1 MSLGVEF
8 EESEFMKKNKPVNHG
23 GSMTNT
29 LIKNGWAHDQSSANK
44 LLIFL
49 VILIILASA
58 IIYYVTVVR
67 PKNVQQVRI
76 PTTVLNRL
84 SPELQA
90 RIKASQQ

>member
-8 EESEFMKKNKPVNHG
+8 EESEFMKKNKPVSHG
-23 GSMTNT
+23 GSMTTT

-44 LLIFL
+44 LLLFL
-49 VILIILASA
+49 AVLIILAA
-58 IIYYVTVVR
+58 GIVYYLTIVR

-90 RIKASQQ
+90 KIKASQK

>member
-8 EESEFMKKNKPVNHG
+8 EESEFMKKSKPVNHG
-23 GSMTNT
+23 GSMTSN

-44 LLIFL
+44 LLVFL
-49 VILIILASA
+49 AVLIILATA

-76 PTTVLNRL
+76 PATVLNRL